1 MEEKRT
7 NTNIPNNIS
16 TGGKKGKR
24 KKLRLKKSVRRT
36 AGALLMVTSLIVAA
50 IPTGSASADTASGDP
65 FANVGGSTL
74 TIPSI
79 DKVLSDYG
87 KFDSSGV
94 PAEVSPKIGTYQV
107 SVVQDGDEYKPVMIN
122 IGGRPYYEVDLTGF
136 TEKKLKKPIFE
147 VYRKGGIVADQSGY
161 VISKYIKSGDYSS
174 STITLNSK
182 IGFNTGTSKTVDKW
196 YYNNQLF
203 IETTE
208 PKKVLDQNTNT
219 EIDYVEVRVD
229 TCDKATFN
237 TGGVG
242 GSYDEFELIDESTLS
257 DEIMPET
264 DIDSNDL
271 NEDVNNINNDTDNLE
286 EIELNITPTPT
297 SIPLNVDEQEVDNIN
312 KDDKDKSEDI
322 NSNSNDIDSDNTEDL
337 STDDADL
344 DIDTKTIEAHV
355 VTETRNLEYYGA
367 MLPHLKGSLKVA
379 EEGDTCRVTF
389 IGFDGKTFDTKEV
402 EKGKLCP
409 KPATE
414 PTSTNYD
421 FAGWAFPLDTE
432 PIMQNIVI
440 YPQYWDTNNPI
451 ATDIVCKNVGTVNY
465 IGSKA
470 FSGEPGLTTI
480 EIPDFSLLTEIGESA
495 FEGNVGISTINLG
508 RKLSQIDKNAFAGC
522 TGLLNVN
529 YKSDAELST
538 ICDGAFNG
546 TGISSFVPPAS
557 VKYIGSGAF
566 YGCNSLTFL
575 NLENLVSCEFGHY
588 VFANCQNQG
597 FNKVDLETKVDSGVN
612 ISNLADIIGLFA
624 GCESLTEVSLAK
636 SFNGTLKYGTFADCP
651 MTLLRVRNYGAD
663 FADGEFDKEKII
675 VEGPIPDFKI
685 PGVNLDSIEP
695 SNDCNVKSY
704 KTCMK
709 EVNDYTYRYR
719 VDANTYYDYVNY
731 SGVYDHTDTFIEEHE
746 ADQKHENPTEH
757 SKPKTLGMIFKI
769 SNDGDLLKIHD
780 RNSEYNKSTNT
791 FEELKPID
799 LEIYDRAGNLGNPI
813 ISISSEVF
821 KGIPSIRNLVINN
834 NIYSIGN
841 DAFNGCSN
849 ISELWINTNQSADG
863 ITLGNQVFYKNGAL
877 KKVTFSSDGSGKSSI
892 GKLCFGDTTS
902 LVEVNFLDDDYLN
915 GNVRYN
921 VSTGE
926 VFNYADFS
934 SIANDAFLLSNRKNT
949 ITFKGPMKKD
959 YIPYEMAVSGSIGYI
974 SNETIYPLYTTGN
987 PQNLSC
993 QFKKQFV
1000 GDGISRYYPVTS
1012 GNPPHTGG
1020 EKGKTYVDG
1029 VYLLTYPNQTT
1040 SVSDK
1045 VLRTIE
1051 DIQKDRDAGV
1061 VIPNIQSDCVDATH
1075 NVWIPYGIDYIDIAE
1090 SKINDS
1096 AYKYTFFTDKDS
1108 SGNNVSLYQ
1117 DIDTTSYR
1125 LFKYTAGLETVTF
1138 EDGSPEVFP
1147 NRMFEHAP
1155 DLTSV
1160 VFNGNVKDLGDL
1172 PFFWGDSEDVPDT
1185 TRGIDTYF
1193 ETFLHTKASPSKV
1206 ASVTFNAAAEGTASA
1221 SDPVYSCEPGSGIIK
1236 SDDGSVITLEQILPG
1251 RGSAFG
1257 ATKIG
1262 KDELASIGAFKEY
1275 AARDCDSIDEVD
1287 LSSIVRSTD
1296 IVNGVF
1302 YDCDN
1307 LAKVTMPTDFVSLAP
1322 TAFAYIS
1329 SNLDVTFPG
1338 EQYGMQKDIFDP
1350 ASEDKTSLPKVKFF
1364 IHRGVD
1370 SLEDYAN
1377 KYANISLGEY
1387 LPENITIEYRNYDGT
1402 LLKSVNVMTPTY
1414 GVNNFSSS
1422 DPQPSRSGSIFA
1434 GWKAVDSAGNDVD
1447 FNTTPLF
1454 ENTTFTAQFTD
1465 DTITITFVDHDSTVL
1480 KTVPNVP
1487 AGANTYGY
1495 PYRPQPDPTR
1505 AGYTFTGYKG
1515 NDVMGNVIND
1525 YTTEPL
1531 YYNTTFVAQYSQG
1544 TITIYFNDFDGTNI
1558 YTAANVPGGD
1568 VGSRYKPADPTRQGY
1583 TFTGWTGLD
1592 TQGNII
1598 TDIDRTVLNYT
1609 TTFTAQY
1616 GTGKLID
1623 VKFYGADGEIYS
1635 KQKVPE
1641 GSFATKP
1648 AVDPIKNGYTFLQW
1662 SPDVD
1667 TSPIYDGEP
1676 NVFMPIFVKNSS
1688 TTTTT
1693 PTPTPTGTGTPTPT
1707 PTKGVTSS
1715 SSAKSSTVTVTS
1727 PASGSGASIAT
1738 PYYVTSQDAAPIP
1751 QSTTIIIN
1759 NGGNGNG
1766 GNGGSN
1772 SNGSNNGNGS
1782 NGNGNARVESTR
1794 DGISDTDKM
1803 TATVNGSTDNYV
1815 VKITRTQEADD
1826 CALAALQS
1834 AFGDITPI
1842 RYLPFDISLYDSTGT
1857 NKISPLPEGVTVSLT
1872 MPIPDDLAV
1881 YGGNAKIASTVGG
1894 TIEALQ
1900 PRFTMIN
1907 GVPCMNFTATHLSP
1921 YMIYVDTANLTE
1933 AGISD
1938 VTPKTADP
1946 IHPKWFLCI
1955 GLAAIAL
1962 VLLIK
1967 KDPEEYIKSATA

>member
-65 FANVGGSTL
+65 FANVGGSTI
-74 TIPSI
+74 TIPTI
-79 DKVLSDYG
+79 ENVLKTPYA
-87 KFDSSGV
+87 KYQSSSV
-94 PAEVSPKIGTYQV
+94 PDATSEDKIGTYQV
-107 SVVQDGDEYKPVMIN
+107 SVVQDGDEYKPLTIN
-122 IGGRPYYEVDLTGF
+122 IGGRTYYEVDLTGF

-147 VYRKGGIVADQSGY
+147 VYRNGGIKAEESGY

-182 IGFNTGTSKTVDKW
+182 IGFNTGTTKVVDEW
-196 YYNNQLF
+196 LFNDQYF

-208 PKKVLDQNTNT
+208 PKTVLDQNTNT
-219 EIDYVEVRVD
+219 AIPYVEVRID
-229 TCDKATFN
+229 TCEKATFN
-237 TGGVG
+237 TGGIG
-242 GSYDEFELIDESTLS
+242 GGLFEDIESYNDDSNESIEYLDNNSDAENVIDDSLS
-257 DEIMPET
+257 DDVPVIDDSEDNTNDLEPVSTPSPTPSPTPTIVPEDNSNINDKMNSDEDSIDNSEET
-264 DIDSNDL
+264 DIESNENTIEEK
-271 NEDVNNINNDTDNLE
+271 NE
-286 EIELNITPTPT
+286 NITEAYVIT
-297 SIPLNVDEQEVDNIN
+297 EN
-312 KDDKDKSEDI
+312 KYL
-322 NSNSNDIDSDNTEDL
+322 T
-337 STDDADL
+337 
-344 DIDTKTIEAHV
+344 
-355 VTETRNLEYYGA
+355 YYGA
-367 MLPHLKGSLKVA
+367 SIPNWKGALKVA
-379 EEGDTCRVTF
+379 DEGDEVYYTVTF
-389 IGFDGKTFDTKEV
+389 VDFSGNTFKSV
-402 EKGKLCP
+402 KVKKGDLCP
-409 KPATE
+409 EPETK
-414 PTSTNYD
+414 PTSDNYK
-421 FAGWAFPLDTE
+421 FAGWAFNLKTE
-432 PIMQNIVI
+432 PITQNTVI
-440 YPQYWDTNNPI
+440 YPQYWNVVS
-451 ATDIVCKNVGTVNY
+451 TDIVCKNVGTVNF
-465 IGSKA
+465 IGEKA

-480 EIPDFSLLTEIGESA
+480 EIPDYSRLTEIGESA

-508 RKLSQIDKNAFAGC
+508 RKLQQIDKNAFAGC

-529 YKSDAELST
+529 YKADAELST

-557 VKYIGSGAF
+557 VKKIGSGAF

-575 NLENLVSCEFGHY
+575 NLENLVSCEFGHF

-612 ISNLADIIGLFA
+612 ISNLADIEGLFA

-791 FEELKPID
+791 FTEKNAID

-902 LVEVNFLDDDYLN
+902 LVEVNFLDDDYKN

-921 VSTGE
+921 VATGE

-934 SIANDAFLLSNRKNT
+934 SIANDAFLLSNRTNT

-1000 GDGISRYYPVTS
+1000 GDGLSRYDIPSS
-1012 GNPPHTGG
+1012 GNPHTGG

-1029 VYLLTYPNQTT
+1029 VYLLSYPNQTT
-1040 SVSDK
+1040 SVTNKES
-1045 VLRTIE
+1045 RTIE

-1090 SKINDS
+1090 SKINNS

-1155 DLTSV
+1155 DLKSV
-1160 VFNGNVKDLGDL
+1160 AFNGNVKDLGDL

-1693 PTPTPTGTGTPTPT
+1693 PTPTGTGTPTPT